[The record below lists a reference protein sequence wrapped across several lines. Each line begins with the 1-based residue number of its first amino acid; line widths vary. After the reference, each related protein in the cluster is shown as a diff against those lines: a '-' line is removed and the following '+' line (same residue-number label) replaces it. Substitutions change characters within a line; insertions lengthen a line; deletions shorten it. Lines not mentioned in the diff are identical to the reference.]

1 MFIPKCVAL
10 STQRVYLFLILILIS
25 LNRCSLCKDRE
36 RNTTPRKSIEDLISF
51 FNLTNHLCHSHCK
64 SLHHEKHSLVSEETT
79 QTQLSPVEF
88 NMDSKVNRSVQT
100 ENRNETDKSFKVN
113 WPEVYETTK
122 LVRSHSESNL
132 RRPNFMFS
140 VSMKELDQSDTFTV
154 SFDGD
159 LVNISSSSKALAQSN
174 STYDLNQTCQNK
186 IPSIKG
192 IIQDFNRLA
201 KILNPDTASIVDTQ
215 EVSTTED
222 DDESFKHGLENEN
235 ISENLILQYD
245 KELDEEVEKLTFG
258 QCGEQST
265 IHAFGDDIV
274 DGEEDFEAN
283 PDDKSRSQKFARC
296 RTMRNFQLI
305 ESAPEQVS
313 KGPFNYYVRVFVGLF
328 EHST

>member
-1 MFIPKCVAL
+1 M
-10 STQRVYLFLILILIS
+10 
-25 LNRCSLCKDRE
+25 CKDRE

-64 SLHHEKHSLVSEETT
+64 SLHHEKHSLVSEDGFK
-79 QTQLSPVEF
+79 LSPVEL
-88 NMDSKVNRSVQT
+88 DSKVNRSVQT

-159 LVNISSSSKALAQSN
+159 LVNISSSSKALAQS
-174 STYDLNQTCQNK
+174 TYDLNQTCKNK

-201 KILNPDTASIVDTQ
+201 KILNPDTASTVDTQ
-215 EVSTTED
+215 EISTTED
-222 DDESFKHGLENEN
+222 DDESLKHGLENEN

-258 QCGEQST
+258 QCGGQST

-296 RTMRNFQLI
+296 RALRNFQLI

-313 KGPFNYYVRVFVGLF
+313 KGPFNYYVLRCLGFFLNNLPNCVRIFSVHNLRKNYLCLN
-328 EHST
+328 HLPTPMSLRNS

>member
-1 MFIPKCVAL
+1 M
-10 STQRVYLFLILILIS
+10 
-25 LNRCSLCKDRE
+25 CKDRE

-64 SLHHEKHSLVSEETT
+64 SLHSQKHSLVSEDGFK
-79 QTQLSPVEF
+79 LSPVEL
-88 NMDSKVNRSVQT
+88 NLDSKVNRSVQT

-159 LVNISSSSKALAQSN
+159 LVNISSSSKALAQS
-174 STYDLNQTCQNK
+174 TYEINQTCKSK

-201 KILNPDTASIVDTQ
+201 KILNPVSGTASTVDTQ
-215 EVSTTED
+215 EIIGTEVD
-222 DDESFKHGLENEN
+222 DDDTESLEHGLENEN
-235 ISENLILQYD
+235 ISENIILQYD

-258 QCGEQST
+258 QCGGQSMVYS
-265 IHAFGDDIV
+265 FGDDIV
-274 DGEEDFEAN
+274 EDEEDFEAN
-283 PDDKSRSQKFARC
+283 PDDIFRRQKFA

-313 KGPFNYYVRVFVGLF
+313 RGTFNYYVK
-328 EHST
+328 

>member
-1 MFIPKCVAL
+1 MVL
-10 STQRVYLFLILILIS
+10 SSRRVYLFLILILIS

-64 SLHHEKHSLVSEETT
+64 SLHHEKYSLVSEGGFK
-79 QTQLSPVEF
+79 LSPVDF
-88 NMDSKVNRSVQT
+88 NLDSKVNRSVQT
-100 ENRNETDKSFKVN
+100 ENRNETEKSFKVN

-159 LVNISSSSKALAQSN
+159 LVNISSSSKTLAQS
-174 STYDLNQTCQNK
+174 TYELNQTCKNK

-201 KILNPDTASIVDTQ
+201 KIVNPVSGTASTVDTQ
-215 EVSTTED
+215 EIIED
-222 DDESFKHGLENEN
+222 DVDAESLEHGLENEN
-235 ISENLILQYD
+235 ISENIKLQYD

-258 QCGEQST
+258 QCGGQSMVYS
-265 IHAFGDDIV
+265 FGDDILE
-274 DGEEDFEAN
+274 GEEDFEAN
-283 PDDKSRSQKFARC
+283 DDESRSQKFARG
-296 RTMRNFQLI
+296 RTIRNFQLI
-305 ESAPEQVS
+305 ESVSEQVS
-313 KGPFNYYVRVFVGLF
+313 KIPFNYCV
-328 EHST
+328 E

>member
-1 MFIPKCVAL
+1 
-10 STQRVYLFLILILIS
+10 
-25 LNRCSLCKDRE
+25 LCKDRE

-64 SLHHEKHSLVSEETT
+64 SLHQEKHSLASEDGFK
-79 QTQLSPVEF
+79 LSPVEF
-88 NMDSKVNRSVQT
+88 NLDSKVNRSVQT

-132 RRPNFMFS
+132 RRPNFKFS

-159 LVNISSSSKALAQSN
+159 LVNISSSSKALAQSA
-174 STYDLNQTCQNK
+174 YDVNQTCKNK

-201 KILNPDTASIVDTQ
+201 KILDPDTASIVDTQ
-215 EVSTTED
+215 EISTTED
-222 DDESFKHGLENEN
+222 DDHNESLEHGLENEN
-235 ISENLILQYD
+235 ISENLILKYN

-258 QCGEQST
+258 QCGGQSMVY
-265 IHAFGDDIV
+265 ALGDDIV

-283 PDDKSRSQKFARC
+283 PDDKSRNRKFARC

-313 KGPFNYYVRVFVGLF
+313 KGPFNYYVRMFGWLF
-328 EHST
+328 